1 MDSGVGLRC
10 ARSILVRTS
19 HYSRL
24 EKPTIPL
31 ATQERLTT
39 YIFHV
44 VLITTN
50 THFRRKSIGKKKQ
63 RKENKIKERKEKK
76 SKRKMKG
83 KKRKASEKGKKRN
96 GKTRKARTDETRRG
110 SIFFFT
116 HTYFPASGQSRGH
129 KCHPFFPPGSCLH
142 FLSRIGFSNPTT
154 RRFFIECC

>member
-1 MDSGVGLRC
+1 M
-10 ARSILVRTS
+10 RTS

-76 SKRKMKG
+76 SKRKSERKEKKSKRKREEKKG
-83 KKRKASEKGKKRN
+83 KDKEGKNRRDEERKH
-96 GKTRKARTDETRRG
+96 
-110 SIFFFT
+110 FFFHT
-116 HTYFPASGQSRGH
+116 HV
-129 KCHPFFPPGSCLH
+129 
-142 FLSRIGFSNPTT
+142 LSSFWTKPWS
-154 RRFFIECC
+154 